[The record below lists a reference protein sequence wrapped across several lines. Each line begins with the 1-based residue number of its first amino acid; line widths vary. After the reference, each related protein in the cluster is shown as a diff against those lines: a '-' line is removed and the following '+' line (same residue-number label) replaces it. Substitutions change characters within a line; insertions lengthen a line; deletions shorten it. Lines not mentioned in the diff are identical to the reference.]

1 MKNKTLESFIND
13 ISIFEEANTEKLPP
27 VHKWKPEYSGKMDLI
42 IDSQGDWKHDGA
54 YFKRRSIVNLF
65 SKLLLLEGNKY
76 FLISP
81 TEKWEIKVSVAPF
94 VVVSVDRV
102 ELNSVPA
109 IKCTTLT
116 EQVFLIG
123 KSHPIWL
130 DNINSNDNGIP
141 FTRVRDNLNAFFNRS
156 SYYRL
161 IDMALE
167 NKSKSKEEISIHSLG
182 IDYPLGLTA

>member
-1 MKNKTLESFIND
+1 MKNKTLESFISE
-13 ISIFEEANTEKLPP
+13 ISVFEEANTEKLPP
-27 VHKWKPEYSGKMDLI
+27 VHKWNPEYSGKMDLI
-42 IDSQGDWKHDGA
+42 IDNQGDWKHDGT

-65 SKLLLLEGNKY
+65 SKLLLLEDSKY

-81 TEKWEIKVSVAPF
+81 TEKWEIEASIAPF
-94 VVVSVDRV
+94 VVISVDRI

-130 DNINSNDNGIP
+130 ENINSSDQTIP

-161 IDMALE
+161 IDIALE
-167 NKSKSKEEISIHSLG
+167 NKNKSENEIAINSLG
-182 IDYPLGLTA
+182 MEYSLGLTS

>member
-1 MKNKTLESFIND
+1 M
-13 ISIFEEANTEKLPP
+13 
-27 VHKWKPEYSGKMDLI
+27 
-42 IDSQGDWKHDGA
+42 
-54 YFKRRSIVNLF
+54 
-65 SKLLLLEGNKY
+65 
-76 FLISP
+76 
-81 TEKWEIKVSVAPF
+81 
-94 VVVSVDRV
+94 DRV

-130 DNINSNDNGIP
+130 DNINSNDNAIP

-167 NKSKSKEEISIHSLG
+167 NKNKSRDEISIHSLG